1 MVLEKVRILI
11 QSRSMCLCD
20 FVGIDG
26 FHFYFDELN
35 VFQPK
40 MSQCVI
46 EVIDFNNG
54 IHCDGIIR

>member
-1 MVLEKVRILI
+1 
-11 QSRSMCLCD
+11 MCLCD

-26 FHFYFDELN
+26 FHFYFDELD